1 MNIVNV
7 KYKTDFSPMK
17 KPSQRMGTLD
27 TIIGS
32 YCPGIDTPTM
42 MSPPAKQM
50 ESTAFQQCL
59 WFCFSWI
66 VILHHTH

>member
-7 KYKTDFSPMK
+7 KYKKDFSPIK
-17 KPSQRMGTLD
+17 KTSQRMGTLD

-42 MSPPAKQM
+42 MSLPAKQ
-50 ESTAFQQCL
+50 
-59 WFCFSWI
+59 I
-66 VILHHTH
+66 